1 MPRVIST
8 EGHAPLTNFE
18 VRELLRKQQQARSD
32 ADKRRPLP
40 GARRTASPATWRASQ
55 EAVVIADQVL
65 TYLDETPCAEQTRDS
80 IRSFMDT
87 VERFNL
93 TRAEVLTL
101 VNTQPQTLVEIH
113 LIVEECEE
121 RLTPAQTAEL
131 LELCKVL
138 CANPRPRELENG
150 GGAMDET

>member
-1 MPRVIST
+1 MIT
-8 EGHAPLTNFE
+8 
-18 VRELLRKQQQARSD
+18 
-32 ADKRRPLP
+32 
-40 GARRTASPATWRASQ
+40 
-55 EAVVIADQVL
+55 DQVL

-80 IRSFMDT
+80 IRSFMSA

-93 TRAEVLTL
+93 TRAEALTI
-101 VNTQPQTLVEIH
+101 VNTQPRTLVEIH

-131 LELCKVL
+131 LDLCKVL
-138 CANPRPRELENG
+138 CVNPRPRALDN